1 MKLKRFAE
9 VLLAIRSKGAE
20 WASRSASKA
29 AELKPVVARKAAEL
43 KPVVARKAAELKSVA
58 ERKAAELKTIA
69 TRKATELTSRAALKT
84 TELSS
89 RAVLKA
95 AKLAVASAWESF
107 VLSCKGML
115 IIPKVGLHLGKAA
128 YWGVVPPKKKEKT
141 EEGLVCKFLESQ
153 MHRLEAKKAKSG
165 TLSPSDSREL
175 EYLERELSSGEHR
188 VTEAENGAFRKYVAG
203 RAAWRLALMTLLC
216 LLLYVVCCVD

>member
-1 MKLKRFAE
+1 MKRKRFAE
-9 VLLAIRSKGAE
+9 VLLAICRKGTE

-43 KPVVARKAAELKSVA
+43 KPVVARKAAELKPVA
-58 ERKAAELKTIA
+58 ERKAAELKSIA

-115 IIPKVGLHLGKAA
+115 IIPKVGFHLGKAA

-141 EEGLVCKFLESQ
+141 EEGVVCKFLQ
-153 MHRLEAKKAKSG
+153 VRLRLLEAKKAKSG
-165 TLSPSDSREL
+165 ALSPSDSREL
-175 EYLERELSSGEHR
+175 EYLEHELASGDHH
-188 VTEAENGAFRKYVAG
+188 VTEAENDAFRKYVPK
-203 RAAWRLALMTLLC
+203 RAAWRLALVTLLC